1 MPANMK
7 AMIAETFFSM
17 ARGKSMDKITVTDLV
32 ERCKISRQTFYYH
45 FKDIMDVLEWAMEET
60 VGRTLERSLKVGSDQ
75 EAMEIFVSMMLEN
88 RDFIRHL
95 LHSQHREQI
104 ERIIVDGVR
113 SYLWKAYQLRSPRH
127 TISHTDLFT
136 ILALLLGLAYGL
148 SGLMLQVGQQEQVD
162 EKRLADQLCRLLT
175 GRLFTALPGKA

>member
-127 TISHTDLFT
+127 TISHTDLELMLDF
-136 ILALLLGLAYGL
+136 GAYGL

-162 EKRLADQLCRLLT
+162 EKRLAGQLCRLLT